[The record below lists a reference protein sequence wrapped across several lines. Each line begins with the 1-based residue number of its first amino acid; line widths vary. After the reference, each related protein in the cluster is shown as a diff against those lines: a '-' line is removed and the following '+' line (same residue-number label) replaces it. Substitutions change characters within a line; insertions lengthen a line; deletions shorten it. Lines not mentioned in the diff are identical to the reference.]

1 LKEIGDRTTVFE
13 FGGLRDR
20 QRDYIDWALRTALSP
35 GIEPDAVLTK
45 DAAILLAA
53 KLKTPLQIGRH
64 LVRAFEA
71 GFEASVKP
79 IDAATVEGVLSRQID
94 DLEPQ
99 LTRHGY
105 DTKSLADQF
114 DAKPVEIRR
123 LLRGGL
129 DPASARELG
138 HDDDADFV
146 DDDVGQGRDGQFA
159 RGGQAPRM
167 ADLGEVL
174 EPLGGGYDRAVYLLG
189 RRRVVERDIV
199 DDVIKIAG
207 RRFRKD
213 KSHLTLPAM
222 LGSDAEKNFV
232 SGNDTAFASG
242 GDAVLDPLDLPGI
255 RLQILLKGLHHNIVA
270 GAVHS
275 RRECV
280 DFCDDLLL
288 SADGDRFGR
297 LVLRHV

>member
-1 LKEIGDRTTVFE
+1 MFE

-79 IDAATVEGVLSRQID
+79 IDAATIEGVLSRQID

-105 DTKSLADQF
+105 DTKRLADQF
-114 DAKPVEIRR
+114 DAKPAEIRR

-138 HDDDADFV
+138 HD
-146 DDDVGQGRDGQFA
+146 
-159 RGGQAPRM
+159 
-167 ADLGEVL
+167 
-174 EPLGGGYDRAVYLLG
+174 
-189 RRRVVERDIV
+189 
-199 DDVIKIAG
+199 
-207 RRFRKD
+207 
-213 KSHLTLPAM
+213 
-222 LGSDAEKNFV
+222 
-232 SGNDTAFASG
+232 
-242 GDAVLDPLDLPGI
+242 GD
-255 RLQILLKGLHHNIVA
+255 
-270 GAVHS
+270 GAVFEVGLVGHCSSSLRRSWSARARS
-275 RRECV
+275 RAPWNTASTV
-280 DFCDDLLL
+280 TM
-288 SADGDRFGR
+288 SMPTS
-297 LVLRHV
+297 